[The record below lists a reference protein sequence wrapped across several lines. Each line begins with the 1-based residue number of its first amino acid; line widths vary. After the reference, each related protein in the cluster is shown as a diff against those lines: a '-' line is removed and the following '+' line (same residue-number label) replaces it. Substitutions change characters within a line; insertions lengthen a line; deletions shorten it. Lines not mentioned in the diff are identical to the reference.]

1 MNTIF
6 NTIIVSGKSNVGK
19 STAIKAFIK
28 MVIALDNVVL
38 AEPIPEKYDY
48 WFKFILNNKIIGVI
62 TFGDSSE
69 SISRA
74 FRHIGMCDYYI
85 CASHLFGDTVRTITN
100 LKDEY
105 KIINP
110 LFLNKT
116 GIITNKSIVNEESVQ
131 KDNELFS
138 NQLFQI
144 FKYMVFR

>member
-28 MVIALDNVVL
+28 RVIALDNVVL

-85 CASHLFGDTVRTITN
+85 CASHLFGDTVRTIIN

-116 GIITNKSIVNEESVQ
+116 GITTNKSIVNEESVQ